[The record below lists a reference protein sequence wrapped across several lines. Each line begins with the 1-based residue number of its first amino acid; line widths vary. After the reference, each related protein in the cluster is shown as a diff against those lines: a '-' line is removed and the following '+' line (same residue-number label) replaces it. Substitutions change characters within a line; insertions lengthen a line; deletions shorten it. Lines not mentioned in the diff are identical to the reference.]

1 MIKNRDDL
9 MKRKPLIITVSIAA
23 AILLIFGGIY
33 FYTNSMLNKIK
44 KVQIPKNNEDLGISS
59 KSYESNEKV
68 INIVFFGLDRRNPD
82 QSSRSDSIMVVSIDN
97 VNKKIKV
104 TSLMRDMYVPI
115 PEKGSNR
122 INAAYA
128 FGGPLLSI
136 KTINSDFNLDI
147 KNYVAVDFFGL
158 EKLIDKV
165 GGVEINVSAAEA
177 KVLNNYLSELNK
189 LNGDKTQDVTAG
201 QQTLNGRQ
209 AVAYSRIRYVGNAD
223 YERTERQR
231 RVLNEL
237 FKKLKAQGTVKLPG
251 IISQMLP
258 YVETSLTNSE
268 IMGYALDCMK
278 FNANSIAQYR
288 LPVDGY
294 FKSQKI
300 RGMDVLVPDM
310 EKNKLLLHEF
320 IYGNK

>member
-9 MKRKPLIITVSIAA
+9 MKRKPIIITIFIAA
-23 AILLIFGGIY
+23 AVLLVFGGIY
-33 FYTNSMLNKIK
+33 IYTSSMLNKIK

-59 KSYESNEKV
+59 KSNETKGV
-68 INIVFFGLDRRNPD
+68 VNIVLLGLDRRNPD
-82 QSSRSDSIMVVSIDN
+82 QASRSDSIMVVSIDN
-97 VNKKIKV
+97 VNKKVKV

-115 PEKGSNR
+115 PGKESNR

-128 FGGPLLSI
+128 FGGPVLAI

-165 GGVEINVSAAEA
+165 GGVQINVSAAEA
-177 KVLNNYLSELNK
+177 KVLNSYLGELNR
-189 LNGDKTQDVTAG
+189 LNGDKTPNVTAG
-201 QQTLNGRQ
+201 LQTLNGRQ

-231 RVLNEL
+231 RVLNLL
-237 FKKLKAQGTVKLPG
+237 FQKIKAEGAAKVPG
-251 IISQMLP
+251 LISQLLP
-258 YVETSLTNSE
+258 YVETSLTNSQ
-268 IMGYALDCMK
+268 IMDYTLDCMK
-278 FNANSIAQYR
+278 FNVNSIDQYR

-294 FKSQKI
+294 FKSESI
-300 RGMDVLVPDM
+300 RGMSVLVPDL
-310 EKNKLLLHEF
+310 EKNKSLLHDF
-320 IYGNK
+320 IYGKK

>member
-1 MIKNRDDL
+1 

-97 VNKKIKV
+97 VNKKVKV

-189 LNGDKTQDVTAG
+189 LNGDKTPDVTAG
-201 QQTLNGRQ
+201 QQILNGRQ

-251 IISQMLP
+251 TISQMLP

-268 IMGYALDCMK
+268 IMDYALDCMK
-278 FNANSIAQYR
+278 FNANSIVQYR
-288 LPVDGY
+288 LPADGC

-310 EKNKLLLHEF
+310 EKNKSLLHEF